1 MTRQMSKGSQV
12 AFAKAWLE
20 RQGIEAQTV
29 DVQSYIDSSLSYEEN
44 IKSLKRMLGM
54 SGRSTQKATRTM
66 SAAECDVA
74 IGNCQAGFV
83 EDCRDAC
90 KCGDPDACDVKVPR
104 KRAKPRTKI
113 KKKKTSGVKPQKTTK
128 TQAILTA
135 NCFWERS
142 TAETEKNKEGEA
154 VHSRTR
160 QSIHSEMSDAPQ
172 RTIMS

>member
-44 IKSLKRMLGM
+44 IKILKQMLGM

-104 KRAKPRTKI
+104 KRANPRTKI

-128 TQAILTA
+128 RK
-135 NCFWERS
+135 RS
-142 TAETEKNKEGEA
+142 
-154 VHSRTR
+154 S
-160 QSIHSEMSDAPQ
+160 Q
-172 RTIMS
+172 RTVSGSAVPQKRRKTKKAKRCTRVHVKAYTRKCPTRHKERL